1 MSFVENEKKK
11 KPKRPNILK
20 GQSYFIYRHKI
31 MSKKERR
38 RKDKQQCTEL
48 KTEQHENHKKTE
60 MICALECI
68 AGSVFYIAPVV
79 LIKLSFIV
87 RRYSKTINQVMVASV
102 NISKG
107 QPQLYNLQPI
117 LLRMSGYEM
126 LALEYQKSITKI
138 LN

>member
-1 MSFVENEKKK
+1 MYGTKDWTTW
-11 KPKRPNILK
+11 KPQKN
-20 GQSYFIYRHKI
+20 G
-31 MSKKERR
+31 
-38 RKDKQQCTEL
+38 DD
-48 KTEQHENHKKTE
+48 N
-60 MICALECI
+60 ALECI

-107 QPQLYNLQPI
+107 QPQLYHLQPI

-138 LN
+138 LNWKSNLERGSS